1 MQQGRRSYPPV
12 GYTREV
18 CHPDLVQRIR
28 DDVEIAVGE
37 YAAIFIARLGLERE
51 LALGDGIQRPLP
63 HDSGRPFVIDV
74 RAPSG
79 KLSSDTAVSIA
90 GKLVLDDIDHF
101 GKLVIPEFN
110 VTGR

>member
-1 MQQGRRSYPPV
+1 MCWRRLKTDPPCRLKFEP
-12 GYTREV
+12 GAEA
-18 CHPDLVQRIR
+18 DF
-28 DDVEIAVGE
+28 EIEVGE

-90 GKLVLDDIDHF
+90 GKLVLDGIDHF
-101 GKLVIPEFN
+101 GKLVIAEFN